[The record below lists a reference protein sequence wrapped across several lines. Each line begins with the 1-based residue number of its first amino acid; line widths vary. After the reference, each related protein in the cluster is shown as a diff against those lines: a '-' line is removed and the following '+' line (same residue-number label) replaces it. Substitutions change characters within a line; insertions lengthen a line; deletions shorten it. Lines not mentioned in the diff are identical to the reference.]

1 MMINMDLTIEA
12 KKNLFPSKRTYS
24 DSADAYVEIGL
35 WRIIEYYER
44 TTSNIS
50 FPELLELPLIKIEGI
65 KDEHL
70 LKNNSIP
77 AELLYEMDTQAQ
89 QAQQAL
95 DNQYMIFLKLIE
107 DTDMTDFKRQQ
118 ANEYLNHVD
127 EKNRHRFEKY
137 MMVMVNIK
145 EM

>member
-1 MMINMDLTIEA
+1 MNLTDEA
-12 KKNLFPSKRTYS
+12 KKDLFPSNKTYS

-50 FPELLELPLIKIEGI
+50 FPELMELSLIKMDGI
-65 KDEHL
+65 KNEHL
-70 LKNNSIP
+70 IKNNSIP

-89 QAQQAL
+89 QATQAL

-107 DTDMTDFKRQQ
+107 DTEMSDFKRGQ
-118 ANEYLNHVD
+118 AKDYLNFVD

-137 MMVMVNIK
+137 MMVMVDIEN
-145 EM
+145 M

>member
-1 MMINMDLTIEA
+1 MNDMDLTIEA
-12 KKNLFPSKRTYS
+12 KKDLFPSKRTYS

-35 WRIIEYYER
+35 WRIIEYYEP
-44 TTSNIS
+44 TVSNIS
-50 FPELLELPLIKIEGI
+50 FPELMELSLIKMDGI

-70 LKNNSIP
+70 IKNNSIP

-107 DTDMTDFKRQQ
+107 DTEMSDFKRGQ

-137 MMVMVNIK
+137 MIVMVDI
-145 EM
+145 EAM

>member
-1 MMINMDLTIEA
+1 MDLTIEA
-12 KKNLFPSKRTYS
+12 KKDLFPSKRTYS
-24 DSADAYVEIGL
+24 DCADAYVEIGL
-35 WRIIEYYER
+35 WRIVEYYER

-50 FPELLELPLIKIEGI
+50 FPELMELSLIKMDGI

-70 LKNNSIP
+70 IKNNSIP

-95 DNQYMIFLKLIE
+95 DNQYMTFLKLIE
-107 DTDMTDFKRQQ
+107 DTEMSEFKRGQ
-118 ANEYLNHVD
+118 ANGYLNYVD

-137 MMVMVNIK
+137 MMILVDIEAV
-145 EM
+145 